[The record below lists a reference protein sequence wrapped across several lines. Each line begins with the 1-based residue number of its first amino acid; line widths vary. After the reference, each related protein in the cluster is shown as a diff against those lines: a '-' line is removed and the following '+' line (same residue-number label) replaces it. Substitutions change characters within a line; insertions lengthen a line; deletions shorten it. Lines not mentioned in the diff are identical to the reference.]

1 MITIKEVGELF
12 VAALEAYEVSLTE
25 NEDGRL
31 ESLNSE
37 DDVTDH
43 LREKFRTHPHFTILP
58 KGHNRAFGDM
68 DIEIEGQVYP
78 VNVKMVAETS
88 RTYNGGGPKVF
99 NYVLRGKKS
108 SSGWDHMVRDLVEN
122 PPTKIDS
129 DYYYLVYYKRSQKK
143 PQFVALTEIAKE
155 SIVAN
160 PANPIQLKQNLMTV
174 KRNDKEKA
182 SFMMGLINEILYK
195 RAKPY
200 LRLEG
205 LPLK

>member
-12 VAALEAYEVSLTE
+12 VEELKTYEAILTE

-37 DDVTDH
+37 DDVTNH
-43 LREKFRTHPHFTILP
+43 LRKTFGSHSGFTILS

-68 DIEIEGQVYP
+68 DIEINGRVYP
-78 VNVKMVAETS
+78 INIKMVAPTTG
-88 RTYNGGGPKVF
+88 TYNGGGPKVF
-99 NYVLRGKKS
+99 NYVLQGKKS
-108 SSGWDHMVRDLVEN
+108 SSGWDRMVKELAEN
-122 PPTKIDS
+122 PPDKIDS

-143 PQFVALTEIAKE
+143 PQFVSLTEIAWE

-160 PANPIQLKQNLMTV
+160 PANPIQLKQNLTTV
-174 KRNDKEKA
+174 RRSDKEKV
-182 SFMMGLINEILYK
+182 SFMMMLMKEILYK
-195 RAKPY
+195 KAKPY

-205 LPLK
+205 MI

>member
-12 VAALEAYEVSLTE
+12 VAALKTYDVTLTE
-25 NEDGRL
+25 DADGRL
-31 ESLNSE
+31 ESLKSE

-43 LREKFRTHPHFTILP
+43 LREKFRSHPGFTILP

-68 DIEIEGQVYP
+68 DIEIEGQIYP
-78 VNVKMVAETS
+78 INVKMVAESTG
-88 RTYNGGGPKVF
+88 TYNGGGPKVF

-108 SSGWDHMVRDLVEN
+108 SSGWDRMVKELVEN
-122 PPTKIDS
+122 PPTKIDG

-155 SIVAN
+155 SITAN
-160 PANPIQLKQNLMTV
+160 PANPIQLKQNLLTV
-174 KRNDKEKA
+174 ERNETEKI
-182 SFMMGLINEILYK
+182 SFMMGLMAEILYK
-195 RAKPY
+195 KAKPY

-205 LPLK
+205 RL

>member
-12 VAALEAYEVSLTE
+12 VEELKTYEAILTE

-37 DDVTDH
+37 DDVTNH
-43 LREKFRTHPHFTILP
+43 LRKTFGSHSGFTILS

-68 DIEIEGQVYP
+68 DIEINGRVYP
-78 VNVKMVAETS
+78 INIKMVAPTTG
-88 RTYNGGGPKVF
+88 TYNGGGPKVF
-99 NYVLRGKKS
+99 NYVLQGKKS
-108 SSGWDHMVRDLVEN
+108 SSGWDRMVKELAEN
-122 PPTKIDS
+122 PPDKIDS

-143 PQFVALTEIAKE
+143 PQFVSLTEIAWE

-160 PANPIQLKQNLMTV
+160 PANPIQLKQNLTTV
-174 KRNDKEKA
+174 RRSDKEKV
-182 SFMMGLINEILYK
+182 SFMMTLMKEILYK
-195 RAKPY
+195 KAKPY

-205 LPLK
+205 MI